1 MKRFIT
7 VLLSL
12 LVFSIQCTHRKITKP
27 PIESP
32 GQILQEKEPEI
43 PEVKLEPEVES
54 IPLETKITLTARNIT
69 LGSLLNLISMET
81 GYNTIYDPGIDT
93 TRAISVDFHE
103 VSLKDVLDKITDQ
116 LGLVYK
122 IHKNILEIKAYDT
135 WTFELESVPTS
146 SKPTISVGGNVIP
159 EAEGLFGSYMIKT
172 QASGG
177 ESDFYKEIEE
187 NIKTL
192 LTKGGQ
198 YSLNA
203 NTGILIVSD
212 SAKALRRIKDFIEKI
227 KSAKKRQVHV
237 EVKII
242 EVTLDNTRQ
251 HGIDW
256 SFIDNFT
263 VNNDR
268 YSLNLNQGLSLSQ
281 SVFDVSLTGPRFNA
295 LLNFLASQGKIHIL
309 SKPSLRLVNGET
321 ALLTVGRVLAY
332 WELTA
337 QAGGVEAGT
346 PVVYPV
352 KRSVL
357 KGILLGLTPLITGDS
372 TITLEIIPI
381 ISDINKWEQYEW
393 NNQQLQAPDVDIKES
408 QTTLRIKSGETVIIG
423 GLITHKEITNERK
436 IPLLGDIPVL
446 GNLFKTREKSLEK
459 SELVI
464 LITPT
469 LL

>member
-1 MKRFIT
+1 MKRFFII
-7 VLLSL
+7 LSL
-12 LVFSIQCTHRKITKP
+12 ILFSIQCAHRKTVKTPEKTPEQMI
-27 PIESP
+27 
-32 GQILQEKEPEI
+32 QEREPEI
-43 PEVKLEPEVES
+43 PEVKLEPQVEK
-54 IPLETKITLTARNIT
+54 IPLEMKITLTARNIT

-81 GYNTIYDPGIDT
+81 GYNTLYDPGIDT
-93 TRAISVDFHE
+93 SKTISVDFHD
-103 VSLKDVLDKITDQ
+103 VCLKDALDKITDQ

-146 SKPTISVGGNVIP
+146 SKPAISVGGNVIP

-177 ESDFYKEIEE
+177 ESDFYKELEE
-187 NIKTL
+187 NIKSL

-203 NTGILIVSD
+203 NTGILMVSD
-212 SAKALRRIKDFIEKI
+212 SAKALRRIKNFVEKI
-227 KSAKKRQVHV
+227 KNAKKRQVHV

-242 EVTLDNTRQ
+242 EVTLDKSRQ

-256 SFIDNFT
+256 SFIDHFT
-263 VNNDR
+263 VNNEK
-268 YSLNLNQGLSLSQ
+268 YSLNLSQRLSLSQ
-281 SVFDVSLTGPRFNA
+281 FVFDVSLTGTRFNA
-295 LLNFLASQGKIHIL
+295 LLNFLATQGKIHIL

-357 KGILLGLTPLITGDS
+357 KGVLLGLTPVITGDS

-393 NNQQLQAPDVDIKES
+393 NNQQLIAPDVDIKEA

-423 GLITHKEITNERK
+423 GLITQKEIINERK

-446 GNLFKTREKSLEK
+446 GNLFKTTEKTLEK